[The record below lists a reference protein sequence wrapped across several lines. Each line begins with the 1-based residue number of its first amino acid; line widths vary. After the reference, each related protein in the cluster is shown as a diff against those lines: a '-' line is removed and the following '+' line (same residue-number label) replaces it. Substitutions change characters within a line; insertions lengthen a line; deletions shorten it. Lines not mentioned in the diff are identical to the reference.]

1 MLPGNKGKYMENKRR
16 FSRIACDDKIIVK
29 FKENLLEA
37 SLLETSLQGALVAFK
52 EEVSIQIGDAFQL
65 VLTLKDSD
73 DIVQFKSEVIYKLN
87 NYLGVKFLLLDIESF
102 GHISRYLEA
111 RSDDP
116 QQIRNEY
123 NQMVQSM

>member
-1 MLPGNKGKYMENKRR
+1 MENKRR

-102 GHISRYLEA
+102 RHISRYLEA
-111 RSDDP
+111 RSDNP